1 MKIEALADDKK
12 YQQYFTNP
20 NLAKEIVKMS
30 GIDKLEGNIEILEPT
45 AGDGALIKPVI
56 ETLLN
61 ENIHIDLI
69 EIDEK
74 ERQKLKTLVN
84 KYSNTLSLIASNFL
98 SFIPSKRYDV
108 ILMNPP
114 FHIRGS
120 TNALLER
127 DVYDFD
133 FVMKAYAM
141 LKVGGVLVAIT
152 SKSFTFRREAEEF
165 RKLLKIEGD
174 YKIKKDEKF
183 SNGVK
188 IDVSIIK
195 MIKTTEIYDNKIFE
209 KQYYKN
215 VEKKG
220 QAILNNVE
228 KV

>member
-1 MKIEALADDKK
+1 
-12 YQQYFTNP
+12 
-20 NLAKEIVKMS
+20 
-30 GIDKLEGNIEILEPT
+30 
-45 AGDGALIKPVI
+45 
-56 ETLLN
+56 
-61 ENIHIDLI
+61 
-69 EIDEK
+69 
-74 ERQKLKTLVN
+74 
-84 KYSNTLSLIASNFL
+84 
-98 SFIPSKRYDV
+98 
-108 ILMNPP
+108 MNPP